1 MDREEVVGKVVE
13 AVRQVQEVS
22 GREVGTIGPGTRPI
36 GDVDG
41 FDSLSGIEATVI
53 LSESLD
59 QDLPDSIFVS
69 EDGRQ
74 ALSVSEITDKLCE
87 VTGTEVQGK

>member
-1 MDREEVVGKVVE
+1 MGREEVVGKVVE
-13 AVRQVQEVS
+13 AVRQVQEIS
-22 GREVGTIGPGTRPI
+22 GREVGTIGPGTHPL
-36 GDVDG
+36 GDVEG

-59 QDLPDSIFVS
+59 QDLPDSVFVS

-74 ALSVSEITDKLCE
+74 TLSISEIADKLCE